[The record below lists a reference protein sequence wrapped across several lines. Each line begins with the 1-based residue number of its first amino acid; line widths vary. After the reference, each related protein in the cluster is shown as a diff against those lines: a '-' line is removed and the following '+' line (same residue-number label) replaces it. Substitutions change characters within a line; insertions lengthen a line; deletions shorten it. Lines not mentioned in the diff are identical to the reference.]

1 MTRPSVTILC
11 LLNAS
16 LLAACSPPPAA
27 SAPEPE
33 TVVLLHG
40 MGRTRV
46 SLLVLEKRLQ
56 RAGYRTLN
64 FPYSARDGSLDQLS
78 DSLRQYVADNVKTK
92 RYHFIAHSL
101 GNIIIRNGFREP
113 YRPGLSR
120 IVMLAPPNHPADL
133 AQRLKD
139 NPVYQWLNSD
149 SGQKLASSEFY
160 RDLPAPTV
168 EFGMIA
174 GDKGQRIT
182 FDEPNDG
189 IVTVE
194 GTKLDGMKDWLLLH
208 HTHTFMMNSEDTAR
222 QCIHFLEHGCFQ
234 R

>member
-1 MTRPSVTILC
+1 MTRCCTTIFC
-11 LLNAS
+11 LLSAS

-113 YRPGLSR
+113 YRPGLGR
-120 IVMLAPPNHPADL
+120 IIMLAPPNHPADL

-139 NPVYQWLNSD
+139 NPVYQWLNSATAD
-149 SGQKLASSEFY
+149 RNSRPVSS
-160 RDLPAPTV
+160 
-168 EFGMIA
+168 IA
-174 GDKGQRIT
+174 TSRR
-182 FDEPNDG
+182 PPS
-189 IVTVE
+189 
-194 GTKLDGMKDWLLLH
+194 
-208 HTHTFMMNSEDTAR
+208 NSA
-222 QCIHFLEHGCFQ
+222 
-234 R
+234 